1 MAARGLRG
9 VRDDLSELGRH
20 LLDIACFLHPLLNPA
35 HTDSPPSTPTHARR
49 RARSPSP
56 RPATPPSP
64 SPSILAGI
72 LADLAEIGGSFRVGF
87 SGRALPDRQPPPA
100 RALPVPDSPPH
111 APAAATG
118 VADGVL
124 GAARALAA
132 RPDAW
137 IDFPVLALDENAT
150 ISDIER
156 DHMEVIEKLVPDL
169 ASLRARLCPS
179 YMDQD
184 VFWKIYFRLLESTLS
199 EHTSEEDNQNVQ
211 SSVHHINEIESPPHV
226 CEIESEK
233 STAEGYQSS
242 ESQALTKTRSEQSID
257 QWVFAKSKSET
268 SMDQWSEVPSD
279 VESFREGK
287 KYLSSEAE
295 DMSDV
300 DNSNVVV
307 MDKYMD
313 SLLPFRRNLPYASS
327 SVRRDSVRRKPAS
340 SPDYTHRP
348 PQPTPPPSLS
358 KKESWDLI
366 QDSEFDILDS

>member
-1 MAARGLRG
+1 M
-9 VRDDLSELGRH
+9 S
-20 LLDIACFLHPLLNPA
+20 PLVEAPESL
-35 HTDSPPSTPTHARR
+35 
-49 RARSPSP
+49 
-56 RPATPPSP
+56 
-64 SPSILAGI
+64 LAGI

-87 SGRALPDRQPPPA
+87 SGRTLPDRQPPPQQT
-100 RALPVPDSPPH
+100 RSLPGQDSPPH
-111 APAAATG
+111 AAAAASG

-137 IDFPVLALDENAT
+137 IDFPVLALDENST
-150 ISDIER
+150 ISEIER

-169 ASLRARLCPS
+169 ASLRANLCPS
-179 YMDQD
+179 YMDED

-199 EHTSEEDNQNVQ
+199 EHNSEEDNQNVQ
-211 SSVHHINEIESPPHV
+211 GSVHHVNEIESPPHV

-233 STAEGYQSS
+233 STQEGYQSS
-242 ESQALTKTRSEQSID
+242 ESHALTKTRSEQSID

-287 KYLSSEAE
+287 RYFSSEAE
-295 DMSDV
+295 EMSDV
-300 DNSNVVV
+300 DNSNVLV

-313 SLLPFRRNLPYASS
+313 SLLPDRRSLPYASS
-327 SVRRDSVRRKPAS
+327 SVRRDSVRRKPANS
-340 SPDYTHRP
+340 SPDYSRRP
-348 PQPTPPPSLS
+348 PQPTQPASLS

-366 QDSEFDILDS
+366 QDSDFEILDS

>member
-1 MAARGLRG
+1 MIECY
-9 VRDDLSELGRH
+9 VIILS
-20 LLDIACFLHPLLNPA
+20 
-35 HTDSPPSTPTHARR
+35 TD
-49 RARSPSP
+49 
-56 RPATPPSP
+56 
-64 SPSILAGI
+64 GI
-72 LADLAEIGGSFRVGF
+72 LLFV
-87 SGRALPDRQPPPA
+87 AL
-100 RALPVPDSPPH
+100 L
-111 APAAATG
+111 TG
-118 VADGVL
+118 L
-124 GAARALAA
+124 
-132 RPDAW
+132 
-137 IDFPVLALDENAT
+137 I
-150 ISDIER
+150 
-156 DHMEVIEKLVPDL
+156 KL
-169 ASLRARLCPS
+169 
-179 YMDQD
+179 
-184 VFWKIYFRLLESTLS
+184 YFQ
-199 EHTSEEDNQNVQ
+199 EDNQNVQ
-211 SSVHHINEIESPPHV
+211 SSVHHVNEIESPPHV

-233 STAEGYQSS
+233 SIHEGYQSS

-340 SPDYTHRP
+340 SPDYTQRP
-348 PQPTPPPSLS
+348 PQPTPPASLS